1 MPNESVLEQKKALV
15 EELRGKITGA
25 TAGVLVDYKGI
36 SVANDTKL
44 RRELREAGVDYAVT
58 KNTMFKLAIS
68 GSQFESL
75 GEVLEG
81 NTALAVSQDPVA
93 AAKILEKYSV
103 DSKGAF
109 VIKAGFLDGEV
120 LDKAGV
126 ERLAK
131 LPSKEQLLVQLLSV
145 LNGNIR
151 GLAIALNKVA
161 EQKEEPAA

>member
-15 EELRGKITGA
+15 EELKSKIEGA

-44 RRELREAGVDYAVT
+44 RRELREAGVEYSVT

-93 AAKILEKYSV
+93 AAKILDKYST

-151 GLAIALNKVA
+151 GLAIALNKIA
-161 EQKEEPAA
+161 EKEEPAA